1 VVVLVVLL
9 QEMTQLYARLAR
21 SNSALQR
28 ERNDKMMNLEAMA
41 ASIAHEISQ
50 PLSALVTNGGICLRL
65 LAKPSNHDEMREVLK
80 RIIDDGHRASNIVAS
95 IRAMLRRDGRERL
108 PVSIRDL
115 VYEVLVLVQG
125 ELQNHRIALQVEL
138 RQQLPLVRADRV
150 QLRQVLLNLIM
161 NAIEAISSVGIS
173 ERSLLVKTDL
183 REERKVL
190 ITVKDSG
197 PGIDAEDMDRIF
209 DAFFTTKSEGM
220 GLGLSICQSIVESH
234 GGRLWASTQAP
245 HGAVFYVQLPAAEI
259 SAEQ

>member
-1 VVVLVVLL
+1 
-9 QEMTQLYARLAR
+9 
-21 SNSALQR
+21 
-28 ERNDKMMNLEAMA
+28 MA
-41 ASIAHEISQ
+41 ASIAHEINQ
-50 PLSALVTNGGICLRL
+50 ALSALVTNGGICLRL
-65 LAKPSNHDEMREVLK
+65 LAKPNCNPDEMREVLK

-125 ELQNHRIALQVEL
+125 ELQNNRIALQVEL
-138 RQQLPLVRADRV
+138 RQQLPLVRPDRV

-220 GLGLSICQSIVESH
+220 GLGLSICQSIVESR

-245 HGAVFYVQLPAAEI
+245 HGRCSTFNCRRRKFRRRNEN
-259 SAEQ
+259 SRG